1 MGGLTSLC
9 LFIHLPSREQ
19 RGVGVAL
26 WLADSRDPREL
37 RRDRWTSRAV
47 LDARAP
53 LIVSAEGSVSDG
65 RRDSSS
71 SSVREERANGEKG
84 GDGGRR
90 RRRRRKRRTRSPSPS
105 LWWAEK
111 RSPKVG
117 RIETEASVQLSMR
130 TLTLSVALNGCS
142 FDSGTLVQN
151 TSILTS
157 ILAGWSPKGRRSL
170 LL

>member
-1 MGGLTSLC
+1 MGGTSLC
-9 LFIHLPSREQ
+9 VFIHLLSPREQ
-19 RGVGVAL
+19 RGVRVAL

-53 LIVSAEGSVSDG
+53 LIVSTQASVSDG
-65 RRDSSS
+65 RRGSS

-90 RRRRRKRRTRSPSPS
+90 RRRWRKSRAGEPSPS

-117 RIETEASVQLSMR
+117 RNETAASVQLSMR
-130 TLTLSVALNGCS
+130 TPTLSVALNGCS
-142 FDSGTLVQN
+142 FDNGTLVRN
-151 TSILTS
+151 T
-157 ILAGWSPKGRRSL
+157 
-170 LL
+170 